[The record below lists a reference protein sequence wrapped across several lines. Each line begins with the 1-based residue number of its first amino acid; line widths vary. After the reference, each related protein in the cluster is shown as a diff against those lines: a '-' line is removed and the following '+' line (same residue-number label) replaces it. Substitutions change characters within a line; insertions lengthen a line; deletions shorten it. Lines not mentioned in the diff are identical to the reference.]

1 MNPLYLEVSV
11 VVLGILLLIAEA
23 FAGAGTKRGI
33 AYAGILGLLGILGA
47 TFFVDPAAMNA
58 AAPYARFYSAD
69 ALSIFVKQFALLSTV
84 VVLVMSL
91 EYAPTVEANMPSERR
106 GAGLGEFYVLP
117 VFACAGLMWMASAVD
132 FVMVFVSLELVTIT
146 FYILVSY
153 LRRSEA
159 SLESGTKYLVLGA
172 LSTGF
177 LVYGI
182 TWIYGVTGQFNLAA
196 IAEILPSLD
205 QASAPALLFGF
216 GLVLIALGFKIAAAP
231 FQFWV
236 PDVYQGAPTPVTA
249 LLSVA
254 SKAAGFIVL
263 LRVVQTFVVVPAL
276 QEKIL
281 PLLAIV
287 AGATMVFGNLAA
299 IPQSNLKRLL
309 AYSSIGHAGY
319 LLLGVVSI
327 GAPFAGTAIVFYLAA
342 YLLMTLLAFLVMTVV
357 AQAGGGD
364 DISDFNGLNR
374 RAPHLAFAMLLAM
387 LSLAGIPLTAGF
399 LGKLFIFECA
409 VEQQHWILV
418 ILGVVTVASGF
429 YYYLKVI
436 RAMYWQQ
443 PVDPDAPEIEVGPL
457 TRVTIALLCALIIW
471 LGVYPAPLLA
481 LLP

>member
-1 MNPLYLEVSV
+1 MNPLYLEVL
-11 VVLGILLLIAEA
+11 VVLLGIVLLMAEA
-23 FAGAGTKRGI
+23 FDGASAKRGI
-33 AYAGILGLLGILGA
+33 VYAGIAGLLGILGA
-47 TFFVDPAAMNA
+47 TFFIDPAAMNA

-69 ALSIFVKQFALLSTV
+69 ALAIFLKQFALLSTV

-132 FVMVFVSLELVTIT
+132 FVMIFVSLELVTIT

-153 LRRSEA
+153 LRRSES

-196 IAEILPSLD
+196 IAAKLPTLD
-205 QASAPALLFGF
+205 QAAAPALLFGF
-216 GLVLIALGFKIAAAP
+216 GLILIALGFKIAAAP

-249 LLSVA
+249 FLSVA

-263 LRVVQTFVVVPAL
+263 LRVVQTFLVVPAL

-281 PLLAIV
+281 PLLAVIT
-287 AGATMVFGNLAA
+287 GATMIFGNLAA
-299 IPQSNLKRLL
+299 LPQSNLKRLL

-327 GAPFAGTAIVFYLAA
+327 GAPFAGTAIVFYLAT
-342 YLLMTLLAFLVMTVV
+342 YLLMTLLAFLVMTIV
-357 AQAGGGD
+357 AQASGGD
-364 DISDFNGLNR
+364 DISDFNGLNQR
-374 RAPHLAFAMLLAM
+374 SPHLAFALLLAM

-409 VEQQHWILV
+409 VEQQHWTLV
-418 ILGVVTVASGF
+418 ILGVITVAAGF

-436 RAMYWQQ
+436 RAMYWL
-443 PVDPDAPEIEVGPL
+443 PPADPDAPEIEVGRL
-457 TRVTIALLCALIIW
+457 AKITIALLCALIIW
-471 LGVYPAPLLA
+471 LGVYPAPLLS